1 MWLQVTKCSSKPLKP
16 IIAALTWFSLKN
28 KISQISKK
36 VHVQAKKL
44 CPIKEKF
51 NDVEKSSS
59 ILKIVHKKSKNIHQN
74 LEKKFTNFKRVHK
87 TEKC

>member
-1 MWLQVTKCSSKPLKP
+1 MKP

-59 ILKIVHKKSKNIHQN
+59 ILKIIHKKIKKYSSKSG
-74 LEKKFTNFKRVHK
+74 KKFTNFKRVHK
-87 TEKC
+87 TKKCS